1 MGDDEIHQGIYSRA
15 KFTRRKSLRRNS
27 LERIFKGW
35 RGAIFLT
42 SSTTKYILDKIPYF
56 EKHILYKVAQADII
70 YNINSSLGGQS
81 IYYKK

>member
-35 RGAIFLT
+35 KGAIFLT
-42 SSTTKYILDKIPYF
+42 SSTTKYILEKIPYF

-81 IYYKK
+81 IYDKK